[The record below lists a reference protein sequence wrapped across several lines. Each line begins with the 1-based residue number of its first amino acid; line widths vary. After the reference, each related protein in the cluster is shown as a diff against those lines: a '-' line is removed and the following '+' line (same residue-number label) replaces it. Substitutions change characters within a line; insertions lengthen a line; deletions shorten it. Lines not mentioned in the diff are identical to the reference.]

1 VSYHIID
8 ISTNGVALSVRDG
21 QLVCRAPDDSVRKL
35 PMEDIG
41 AILINCF
48 SAQIHNSFLIDAAKR
63 KMAVIL
69 CECFRPV
76 SVVLPVQRASDTM
89 LTRAQIQAPMKLLR
103 DLWGVTIDAKCA
115 NQYSFAERIAPNEE
129 KQLADFRITMNRSDL
144 SKEGNCARIYWGL
157 FGRALSVHGFHRLK
171 DDHGLNGLLNY
182 GYAVLLLRAEQKL
195 LACGLDP
202 LYGMGH
208 YPRERSLPLAYDIME
223 PFRVAVDEMVFEW
236 AHAKLA
242 EDPANVLSVDNEYKK
257 AAQGVMSRKFA
268 YGKCGSLSLD
278 EILEQVVRSY
288 RAALTMQRKSAYK
301 SWIRRSSRW
310 DG

>member
-1 VSYHIID
+1 MSYHIID
-8 ISTNGVALSVRDG
+8 ISTNGVSLSVKDG

-41 AILINCF
+41 AVLINCF
-48 SAQIHNSFLIDAAKR
+48 SAQLHNSFLIEAAKR

-89 LTRAQIQAPMKLLR
+89 LTRAQIQTPMKLLC
-103 DLWGVTIDAKCA
+103 DLWGMTIDAKCA
-115 NQYSFAERIAPNEE
+115 NQYSFAEQIASEEE
-129 KQLADFRITMNRSDL
+129 KLLANFRITMNRNDL

-157 FGRALSVHGFHRLK
+157 FGKVLSVHGFHRLK
-171 DDHGLNGLLNY
+171 GDHGLNGLLNY
-182 GYAVLLLRAEQKL
+182 GYAVLLLRVEQKL

-208 YPRERSLPLAYDIME
+208 CPRERSLPLAYDIME
-223 PFRVAVDEMVFEW
+223 PFRIAVDEMVFAW
-236 AHAKLA
+236 AQAKLS
-242 EDPANVLSVDNEYKK
+242 EDPASVLTVDNEYKK
-257 AAQGVMSRKFA
+257 VAQGVMLRKFA
-268 YGKCGSLSLD
+268 YGKCQGLSLD

-288 RAALTMQRKSAYK
+288 RAALKMQRKSSYK
-301 SWIRRSSRW
+301 PWIRRSLRW